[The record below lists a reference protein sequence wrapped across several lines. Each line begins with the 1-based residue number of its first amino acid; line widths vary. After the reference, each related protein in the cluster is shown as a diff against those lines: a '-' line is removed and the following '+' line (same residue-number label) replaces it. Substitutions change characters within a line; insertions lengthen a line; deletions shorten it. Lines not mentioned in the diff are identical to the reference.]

1 MINEM
6 NQPEYEVVM
15 LRTAQIGKLQAYL
28 DVEPDRL
35 HAQQPGVLFR
45 VNLPSEVTAGEPVV
59 QPAYG
64 LFGCETGR
72 PVALV
77 MFCVG
82 KLLVAASFNPL
93 EPDMRRHLKTISSD
107 FFTCALEFD
116 VESASEPTSRM
127 NFALVTLPM
136 DAFSAALAATEG
148 MPSVTTTEWLPSVE
162 HLMREGLTEMG
173 MLDALQNDV
182 YLRLFRVVAPGQ
194 MMEVNKYWQ
203 EVEQFA

>member
-6 NQPEYEVVM
+6 NQPEYEGVM

-28 DVEPDRL
+28 DIEPDRL
-35 HAQQPGVLFR
+35 HAQQPGVMFQ
-45 VNLPSEVTAGEPVV
+45 VNLSSEVTMGRPVV

-82 KLLVAASFNPL
+82 RLLIAASFNPL
-93 EPDMRRHLKTISSD
+93 EPDMRRHLKAISSE

-116 VESASEPTSRM
+116 VESASEPISRM

-136 DAFSAALAATEG
+136 DAFSDALAATEG
-148 MPSVTTTEWLPSVE
+148 MQPVTTAEWLPTVG

-173 MLDALQNDV
+173 MLEALQNDV

-194 MMEVNKYWQ
+194 MMEVGKYWQ
-203 EVEQFA
+203 EVEQFV